1 MSSQSL
7 DRGRLLNCG
16 PLGAGE
22 ADGRKRLGLI
32 MSCEQQCSSARR
44 SRGQR
49 ETLPEDRQT
58 QASARLRSIEAGGS
72 MRVLRGPFLV
82 SRTGD
87 EGCS

>member
-1 MSSQSL
+1 
-7 DRGRLLNCG
+7 
-16 PLGAGE
+16 
-22 ADGRKRLGLI
+22 